1 MLLMLIAMLVV
12 AEAATPV
19 AVAMLPMF
27 MVDVP
32 ISILNLEGIV
42 GTWNLEEENSTK
54 TRGLEQV
61 LISRLEPRK
70 LESDQNEK
78 KLDHEGRR

>member
-42 GTWNLEEENSTK
+42 GT
-54 TRGLEQV
+54 
-61 LISRLEPRK
+61 
-70 LESDQNEK
+70 
-78 KLDHEGRR
+78 